1 MSRIGKQSIT
11 IPKGLEVSIQGSKV
25 IFKGAKAQKE
35 LETHNR
41 VNISLKDGVLSFGL
55 KEDANNANNASNVNN
70 EGLNLN
76 AFWGTYRALA
86 NNIVIG
92 LTSGFTKQLEINGV
106 GYKAA
111 LKGKILE
118 LSLGFSH
125 PINYEIPTGVEVN
138 IDKNIIT
145 LKGDDKQQ
153 IGQIASEIRAFRPPE
168 PYKGKGVKYV
178 EETILRKAGKTAKK

>member
-11 IPKGLEVSIQGSKV
+11 IPKGLEVAVQGSKI

-41 VNISLKDGVLSFGL
+41 VNIALKDGVLSFGL
-55 KEDANNANNASNVNN
+55 KEDSG
-70 EGLNLN
+70 EGLNPN

-92 LTSGFTKQLEINGV
+92 LTSGFSKQLEINGV
-106 GYKAA
+106 GYKATV
-111 LKGKILE
+111 KGNILE

-125 PINYEIPTGVEVN
+125 PINYEIPKGVEVN

>member
-55 KEDANNANNASNVNN
+55 KEDANNASNVNN